1 MGQRNSLLYSILTV
15 KCPRCREDSVFPK
28 GTLYTTKFA
37 EMHKTCPC
45 CGQVFEPE
53 VGYYYGTMYVS
64 FAFNAAIFLVS
75 LFLLYQFVEEV
86 TMAMMIGIVLV
97 TVVALLPVIFRLSRV
112 VWINIFIRYEGP
124 CSEISRKTY
133 S

>member
-1 MGQRNSLLYSILTV
+1 
-15 KCPRCREDSVFPK
+15 
-28 GTLYTTKFA
+28 
-37 EMHKTCPC
+37 MHKTCPC

-64 FAFNAAIFLVS
+64 FAFNVAIFLVS